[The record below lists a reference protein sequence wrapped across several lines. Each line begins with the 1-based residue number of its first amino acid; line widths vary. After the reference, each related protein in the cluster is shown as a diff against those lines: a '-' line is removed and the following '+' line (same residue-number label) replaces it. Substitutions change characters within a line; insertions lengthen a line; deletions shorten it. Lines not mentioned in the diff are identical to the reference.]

1 MTPSRT
7 QDGRNIDL
15 DLGGL
20 SGEASHQLSGVTDAH
35 FDTAAEVWRAVPVSG
50 HGDPTYYDRAMLK
63 APVWKPYIPLYYYVG
78 GAAGASLA
86 LGAAAQF
93 DGSHD
98 LDRLV
103 RRCHWIGIIGSSIG
117 GVLLI
122 ADLGRPERFLAMLRV
137 FRPTSPMNMG
147 AWVLAIAPSAAL
159 TAGIFVRTR
168 GFFGLVGEVAGYSSG
183 VFGAALATYTGVLVA
198 NSAIPLWQ
206 EARRILPILFG
217 ASAMASSASIFELLF
232 EDPRARRITFVY
244 GLVGRT
250 AELAASVVMERQ
262 VSQVPKVAEPL
273 KSGLTGIAWTAAS
286 VLTAASL
293 VTMLLPRQ
301 SRKKRIVSGLL
312 GTAGSIMLRF
322 AVHYAG
328 VKSARDPRAAFHQQ
342 RAGMVHHRGTVDT
355 ENERMYLVK

>member
-1 MTPSRT
+1 VIEARPK
-7 QDGRNIDL
+7 DGRNIDL
-15 DLGGL
+15 DLAEL
-20 SGEASHQLSGVTDAH
+20 SGEASHQRSEVTEAH
-35 FDTAAEVWRAVPVSG
+35 FQSVSQTWQNLPTPQ
-50 HGDPTYYDRAMLK
+50 HSDPTYYDRPMLK

-78 GAAGASLA
+78 GAAGASLV

-93 DGSHD
+93 DGSHE

-117 GVLLI
+117 GILLV

-147 AWVLAIAPSAAL
+147 AWILAIAPSAAV
-159 TAGIFVRTR
+159 TAGLFVRR
-168 GFFGLVGEVAGYSSG
+168 GGVFGLLGEAAGYSSG

-198 NSAIPLWQ
+198 NSAVPLWQ

-217 ASAMASSASIFELLF
+217 ASAMASSAAVFDLLF
-232 EDPRARRITFVY
+232 EDPRARRITFVF

-250 AELAASVVMERQ
+250 AELAAGMAMEHQ
-262 VSQVPKVAEPL
+262 VAQVPRVALPL
-273 KSGLTGIAWTAAS
+273 KSGLTGMAWTGAS

-301 SRKKRIVSGLL
+301 NRKKRVIAGVL
-312 GTAGSIMLRF
+312 GTAGSILLRF

-328 VKSARDPRAAFHQQ
+328 ARSARDARASFHQQ
-342 RAGMVHHRGTVDT
+342 RAGHGAA
-355 ENERMYLVK
+355 ELS

>member
-1 MTPSRT
+1 MGAGA

-15 DLGGL
+15 DLGQL
-20 SGEASHQLSGVTDAH
+20 SGEASHQRSGIADAH
-35 FDTAAEVWRAVPVSG
+35 FRNVSEAWQSLPEAQRS
-50 HGDPTYYDRAMLK
+50 DPTYYDRPMLK
-63 APVWKPYIPLYYYVG
+63 APVWKLYIPLYYYVG
-78 GAAGASLA
+78 GTAGASLA

-93 DGSHD
+93 DGSHE

-117 GVLLI
+117 GILLV
-122 ADLGRPERFLAMLRV
+122 ADLGRPERFLTMLRV

-147 AWVLAIAPSAAL
+147 AWILAVAPSAAV
-159 TAGIFVRTR
+159 TAGLFIRTR
-168 GFFGLVGEVAGYSSG
+168 GLLGLVGEAAGYSAG

-198 NSAIPLWQ
+198 NSAVPLWQ

-217 ASAMASSASIFELLF
+217 ASAMASSASVFDLLF
-232 EDPRARRITFVY
+232 EDPRTRRITFAF

-250 AELAASVVMERQ
+250 AELAAGMAMERQ
-262 VSQVPKVAEPL
+262 VSQVPRVGLPL
-273 KSGLTGIAWTAAS
+273 KTGLTGIAWTTAS

-301 SRKKRIVSGLL
+301 DRRKRVIAGLL
-312 GTAGSIMLRF
+312 GTAGSILLRF

-328 VKSARDPRAAFHQQ
+328 ARSARDARASFHQQ
-342 RAGMVHHRGTVDT
+342 RAGHEAAELD
-355 ENERMYLVK
+355 